1 MKLKTEEMWQMQVY
15 IYQNGNSVSTL
26 QYISQ
31 RAGGNDVGMQ
41 LMW

>member
-1 MKLKTEEMWQMQVY
+1 MKLKTEEMWQMQVC
-15 IYQNGNSVSTL
+15 IYQNGYSESAL